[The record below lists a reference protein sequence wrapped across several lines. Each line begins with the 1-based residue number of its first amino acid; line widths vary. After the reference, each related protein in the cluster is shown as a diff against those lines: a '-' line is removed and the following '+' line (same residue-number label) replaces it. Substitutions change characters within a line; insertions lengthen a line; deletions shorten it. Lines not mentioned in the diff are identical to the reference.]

1 MITSHQVTDAD
12 LGQFCTLYSECYPGM
27 KTNSPE
33 EFARL
38 EARLRSS
45 LDDSRF
51 TMHGLWEGDRLVA
64 GMRYHSYTMNC
75 FGHSVLCGGAAVV
88 AVRLDSKKR
97 GLAKRL
103 MSDYLEHYRSQGA
116 VFAALYAFR
125 PDFYYDM
132 GFGYGA
138 PTWVF
143 SVAPKDIPRPA
154 ARPNVRLLTV
164 KDVPTL
170 HRSFNGY
177 VHKHSGAFE
186 ETELY
191 LAIGYESQPEV
202 KYAAVFEGEEIIGY
216 IKFKFEQANPTN
228 FVCTDIRIIDLVCDD
243 RTALGHL
250 FSFLHNQHD
259 QIRRVL
265 FTTYDEQ
272 LYSAFR
278 DVRDGSD
285 NMTAI
290 VTHQMCTGGMGI
302 MYRVI
307 NTHAL
312 FETLRDHNFG
322 NESLTLKIDA
332 TDTFLPANNQ
342 SLVIRFAGGYPTIV
356 ESTSADVAITLSVAD
371 FSSLILG
378 AVKFDR
384 LYKYG
389 KAEISEVSRV
399 DQITHLFASSEK
411 PICLSRF

>member
-1 MITSHQVTDAD
+1 MITSRQVTDAD
-12 LGQFCTLYSECYPGM
+12 LVQFCTLYSECYPGQ
-27 KTNSPE
+27 KANSAE
-33 EFARL
+33 ELAKL
-38 EARLRSS
+38 ETRLRRA

-51 TMHGLWEGDRLVA
+51 TMHGLWEGDRLAA

-75 FGHSVLCGGAAVV
+75 FGHLVPCGGAAVV

-103 MSDYLEHYRSQGA
+103 MTDYLEHYRSQGA
-116 VFAALYAFR
+116 LFAALYAFR
-125 PDFYYDM
+125 PHFYYDM

-138 PTWVF
+138 PVWVF
-143 SVAPKDIPRPA
+143 SIAPKDLPRPA
-154 ARPNVRLLTV
+154 PRPNVRLLTV
-164 KDVPTL
+164 KDVPAL
-170 HRSFNGY
+170 HRSFNRY
-177 VHKHSGAFE
+177 VHTHTGAFE
-186 ETELY
+186 ETEVY
-191 LAIGYESQPEV
+191 LTIGFESQPEV

-228 FVCTDIRIIDLVCDD
+228 FVCTDIRIMDLVCDD
-243 RTALGHL
+243 RAALGHL

-259 QIRRVL
+259 QIRRVM
-265 FTTYDEQ
+265 FSTYDEQ

-285 NMTAI
+285 NLTAI

-307 NTHAL
+307 NTRLL

-322 NESLTLKIDA
+322 NETLTLKIDA

-342 SLVIRFAGGYPTIV
+342 CLVVRFADGLPAV
-356 ESTSADVAITLSVAD
+356 VDSASADAAITLSIAD
-371 FSSLILG
+371 FSSLVLG
-378 AVKFDR
+378 AVTFDR
-384 LYKYG
+384 LYRYG
-389 KAEISEVSRV
+389 KAEISDAARV
-399 DQITHLFASSEK
+399 DQVRRLFAAAEK